1 MLDFFVLIGV
11 FIFYEYLI
19 RKDERSPF
27 KFKYRAVR
35 LSLYVLVVLGILLFY
50 DDGVN
55 RSFIY
60 FQF

>member
-1 MLDFFVLIGV
+1 MIDYYVLIGLFV
-11 FIFYEYLI
+11 IYEYII

-27 KFKYRAVR
+27 KFKSKIVR
-35 LSLYVLVVLGILLFY
+35 FIAYILVVLLILLFY
-50 DDGVN
+50 DSGID

>member
-1 MLDFFVLIGV
+1 MIDYFLLIGLFV
-11 FIFYEYLI
+11 FYEYLI

-27 KFKYRAVR
+27 KFKHKIVR
-35 LSLYVLVVLGILLFY
+35 FITYVLVILLILLFY
-50 DDGVN
+50 DSGID